1 VAKESWAE
9 LSPRTRS
16 LISVA
21 AVGELTLKTAAL
33 IDIRRR
39 SRDQV
44 RGPRLMWAALCFV
57 NLLGPLSYFIFGR
70 REH

>member
-1 VAKESWAE
+1 MEKTGWGD

-16 LISVA
+16 LVSVA
-21 AVGELTLKTAAL
+21 ALGELTLKTAAL

-44 RGPRLMWAALCFV
+44 RGPRLMWTALCFV
-57 NLLGPLSYFIFGR
+57 NLLGPITYFVIGR
-70 REH
+70 RR